1 MKFIELWAFKML
13 NLELSVVWPKKNR
26 DFMKKIQQLRKTL
39 IHFSFEHM
47 KGDHSKQLKPCLYVV
62 QSYRFQIEI
71 VIVEKICF
79 HQHFDCLPFPPMKN
93 KPIKNK

>member
-26 DFMKKIQQLRKTL
+26 DFKKKIQQLRKTL
-39 IHFSFEHM
+39 IHLSFEHVT
-47 KGDHSKQLKPCLYVV
+47 GDHSKQLKPCLYVV
-62 QSYRFQIEI
+62 QNYWFQIEI
-71 VIVEKICF
+71 VIVEKIDF
-79 HQHFDCLPFPPMKN
+79 YQHFDCLPFPPRKN